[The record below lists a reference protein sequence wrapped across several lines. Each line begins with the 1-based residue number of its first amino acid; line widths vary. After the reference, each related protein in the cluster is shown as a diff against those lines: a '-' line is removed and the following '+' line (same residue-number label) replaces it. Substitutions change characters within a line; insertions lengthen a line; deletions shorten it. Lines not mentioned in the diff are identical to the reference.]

1 MKPKLKKCS
10 TCKVEKPCTEF
21 YKNKSTSDGLNY
33 QCKECKLE
41 YNQKNIDKI
50 REQAKAAWHKNQ
62 LNNLNDKDMIILKTT
77 SGIDTK
83 ELVKVK
89 REIKTRQLNHV
100 NYNIQIMNF
109 ADLLSMYCKDYY
121 DEVIS
126 EIRRIGSIIELYGR
140 TDESEKKLNFW
151 YNFVEL

>member
-1 MKPKLKKCS
+1 MKSKLKKCS
-10 TCKVEKPCTEF
+10 KCKVEKPCSEF
-21 YKNKSTSDGLNY
+21 YKNKSTTDGLNY

-41 YNQKNIDKI
+41 YNKKNIDKI
-50 REQAKAAWHKNQ
+50 RERAKAAWIKNQ
-62 LNNLNDKDMIILKTT
+62 LNNLNDKDMIILKTA

-89 REIKTRQLNHV
+89 REINTRQLNHV

-151 YNFVEL
+151 YNFLEL